1 MIFTETPLAGA
12 YVIALEPREDERG
25 FFARAFCKNELA
37 EHGLANDVVQA
48 NLSFNH
54 KRGTLRGM
62 HMQAPPHGE
71 DKMVR
76 CIAGAIWDAIVD
88 LRPGSPTYLKW
99 FGVELSAANRLM
111 LYVPKGFAHGY
122 QSLTDGSEVLYMVTQ
137 FYTPG
142 AERGLRWND
151 PAFGIPWPVG
161 DPILSPKD
169 AVAPDFTP

>member
-12 YVIALEPREDERG
+12 FVIALEPRDDERG
-25 FFARAFCKNELA
+25 FFARAFCQNELA
-37 EHGLANDVVQA
+37 EHGLETTVAQA

-54 KRGTLRGM
+54 RKGTLRGL
-62 HMQAPPHGE
+62 HMQNPPHGE

-76 CIAGAIWDAIVD
+76 CITGAIFDAIVD
-88 LRPGSPTYLKW
+88 LRPGSPTYRQW

-151 PAFGIPWPVG
+151 PAFGIAWPLP
-161 DPILSPKD
+161 DPILSEKD
-169 AVAPDFTP
+169 AAAPDFTP

>member
-12 YVIALEPREDERG
+12 FVIALEPRDDERG
-25 FFARAFCKNELA
+25 FFARAFCRNELA
-37 EHGLANDVVQA
+37 EHGLESTVAQA
-48 NLSFNH
+48 NLSYNH

-76 CIAGAIWDAIVD
+76 CVAGAIWDAIVD

-142 AERGLRWND
+142 AELGLRWND
-151 PAFGIPWPVG
+151 PAFGIPWPVA

-169 AVAPDFTP
+169 AVAPDFGR

>member
-12 YVIALEPREDERG
+12 FVIALEPRDDERG
-25 FFARAFCKNELA
+25 FFARAFCQNELA
-37 EHGLANDVVQA
+37 QHGLETTIAQA

-54 KRGTLRGM
+54 RKGTLRGL
-62 HMQAPPHGE
+62 HMQNPPHGE

-76 CIAGAIWDAIVD
+76 CITGAIYDAIVD
-88 LRPGSPTYLKW
+88 LRPGSPTYRQW

-151 PAFGIPWPVG
+151 PAFGIAWPLP
-161 DPILSPKD
+161 DPILSEKD
-169 AVAPDFTP
+169 AAAPDFTP

>member
-12 YVIALEPREDERG
+12 FVIELEPREDERG

-37 EHGLANDVVQA
+37 EHGLPNEIVQA

-54 KRGTLRGM
+54 RRGTLRGM
-62 HMQAPPHGE
+62 HMQTPPHGE

-169 AVAPDFTP
+169 AAAPDFTP

>member
-12 YVIALEPREDERG
+12 FVIALEPRDDDRG
-25 FFARAFCKNELA
+25 FFARAFCQNELA
-37 EHGLANDVVQA
+37 QHGLETTVAQA

-54 KRGTLRGM
+54 RKGTLRGL
-62 HMQAPPHGE
+62 HMQNPPHGE

-76 CIAGAIWDAIVD
+76 CITGAIFDAIVD
-88 LRPGSPTYLKW
+88 LRPGSPTYRQW

-142 AERGLRWND
+142 AERGLRWDD
-151 PAFGIPWPVG
+151 PAFGIAWPLP
-161 DPILSPKD
+161 DPILSEKD
-169 AVAPDFTP
+169 AAAPDFTP

>member
-12 YVIALEPREDERG
+12 FVIALEPRDDERG
-25 FFARAFCKNELA
+25 FFARAFCRNELA
-37 EHGLANDVVQA
+37 EHGLDSNVVQA
-48 NLSFNH
+48 NLSYNH
-54 KRGTLRGM
+54 RRGTLRGM
-62 HMQAPPHGE
+62 HMQKPPHGE

-76 CIAGAIWDAIVD
+76 CVAGAIWDAIVD
-88 LRPGSPTYLKW
+88 LRPDSPTYLKW

-122 QSLTDGSEVLYMVTQ
+122 QTLTDGSEVLYMVTQ
-137 FYTPG
+137 FYAPG

-151 PAFGIPWPVG
+151 PAFGISWPIA

-169 AVAPDFTP
+169 AAAPDFTR

>member
-37 EHGLANDVVQA
+37 EHGLPNEIVQA

-62 HMQAPPHGE
+62 HMQVPPHGE

-151 PAFGIPWPVG
+151 PAFGIPWPVS

-169 AVAPDFTP
+169 AAAPDFTP

>member
-12 YVIALEPREDERG
+12 FVIALEPREDERG

-37 EHGLANDVVQA
+37 EHGLPNEIVQA

-54 KRGTLRGM
+54 RRGTLRGM
-62 HMQAPPHGE
+62 HMQVPPHGE

-151 PAFGIPWPVG
+151 PAFGIPWPVS

-169 AVAPDFTP
+169 AAAPDFAP

>member
-12 YVIALEPREDERG
+12 FVIALEPKGDERG
-25 FFARAFCKNELA
+25 FFARAFCQNELA
-37 EHGLANDVVQA
+37 EHGLETTVAQA
-48 NLSFNH
+48 NLSYNH
-54 KRGTLRGM
+54 RKGTLRGL
-62 HMQAPPHGE
+62 HMQNPPHGE

-76 CIAGAIWDAIVD
+76 CITGAIWDAIVD
-88 LRPGSPTYLKW
+88 LRPGSPTYRQW

-151 PAFGIPWPVG
+151 PAFGIAWPLP
-161 DPILSPKD
+161 DPILSEKD
-169 AVAPDFTP
+169 AAAPDFTP

>member
-37 EHGLANDVVQA
+37 EHGLANEIVQA

-54 KRGTLRGM
+54 RRGTLRGM

-71 DKMVR
+71 DKLVR

-88 LRPGSPTYLKW
+88 LRPGSPTYLNW

-122 QSLTDGSEVLYMVTQ
+122 QSLTDGSEVMYMVTQ

-151 PAFGIPWPVG
+151 PAFGIPWPLG

>member
-12 YVIALEPREDERG
+12 FVIALETRDDERG
-25 FFARAFCKNELA
+25 FFARAFCQNELA
-37 EHGLANDVVQA
+37 EHGLETTVAQA
-48 NLSFNH
+48 NLSYNH
-54 KRGTLRGM
+54 RKGTLRGL
-62 HMQAPPHGE
+62 HMQNPPHGE

-76 CIAGAIWDAIVD
+76 CISGAIYDAIVD
-88 LRPGSPTYLKW
+88 LRPGSPTYRQW

-151 PAFGIPWPVG
+151 PAFGVAWPLP
-161 DPILSPKD
+161 DPILSEKD
-169 AVAPDFTP
+169 AAAPDFTP

>member
-37 EHGLANDVVQA
+37 EHGLANEIVQA

-54 KRGTLRGM
+54 RRGTLRGM

-71 DKMVR
+71 DKLVR

-88 LRPGSPTYLKW
+88 LRPGSPTHLKW

-122 QSLTDGSEVLYMVTQ
+122 QSLTDGSEVMYMVTQ

>member
-37 EHGLANDVVQA
+37 EHGLPNDVVQA

-54 KRGTLRGM
+54 RRGTLRGM
-62 HMQAPPHGE
+62 HMQTPPHGE
-71 DKMVR
+71 DKLVR

-88 LRPGSPTYLKW
+88 LRPGSPTHLEW

-122 QSLTDGSEVLYMVTQ
+122 QSLTDASEVMYMVTQ

-151 PAFGIPWPVG
+151 PAFGIPWPVS

>member
-12 YVIALEPREDERG
+12 FVIALEPRDDDRG
-25 FFARAFCKNELA
+25 FFARAFCRNELA
-37 EHGLANDVVQA
+37 EHGLDSNVVQA
-48 NLSFNH
+48 NLSYNH

-62 HMQAPPHGE
+62 HMQKPPHGE

-76 CIAGAIWDAIVD
+76 CVAGAIWDAIVD
-88 LRPGSPTYLKW
+88 LRPDSPTFLQW

-122 QSLTDGSEVLYMVTQ
+122 QTLTDGSEVLYMVTQ
-137 FYTPG
+137 FYAPG

-151 PAFGIPWPVG
+151 PAFGIPWPIE

-169 AVAPDFTP
+169 ADAPDFTR

>member
-12 YVIALEPREDERG
+12 FVIALEPREDERG
-25 FFARAFCKNELA
+25 FFARAFCQNELA
-37 EHGLANDVVQA
+37 EHGLPNEIVQA

-62 HMQAPPHGE
+62 HMQVPPHGE

-151 PAFGIPWPVG
+151 PAFGIPWPVS

-169 AVAPDFTP
+169 AAAPDFAP

>member
-12 YVIALEPREDERG
+12 FVIALEPREDERG

-37 EHGLANDVVQA
+37 EHGLPNEIVQA

-54 KRGTLRGM
+54 RRGTLRGM

>member
-37 EHGLANDVVQA
+37 EHGLPNEIVQA

-76 CIAGAIWDAIVD
+76 CIAGVIWDAIVD

-151 PAFGIPWPVG
+151 PAFGIPWPVS

-169 AVAPDFTP
+169 AAAPDFTP

>member
-12 YVIALEPREDERG
+12 FVIALEPREDERG
-25 FFARAFCKNELA
+25 FFARAFCQNELA
-37 EHGLANDVVQA
+37 EHGLPNEIVQA

-62 HMQAPPHGE
+62 HMQVPPHGE

-151 PAFGIPWPVG
+151 PAFGIPWPVS

-169 AVAPDFTP
+169 AVAPDFAP

>member
-12 YVIALEPREDERG
+12 FVIALETKDDERG
-25 FFARAFCKNELA
+25 FFARAFCQNELA
-37 EHGLANDVVQA
+37 EHGLETTVAQA

-54 KRGTLRGM
+54 KRGTLRGL
-62 HMQAPPHGE
+62 HMQNPPHGE
-71 DKMVR
+71 DKLVR
-76 CIAGAIWDAIVD
+76 CITGAIYDAIVD
-88 LRPGSPTYLKW
+88 LRPGSPTYRQW

-151 PAFGIPWPVG
+151 PAFGVAWPLP
-161 DPILSPKD
+161 DPILSEKD
-169 AVAPDFTP
+169 AAAPDFTP